1 MSFIPDKHLFIVT
14 SALNTGLGVI
24 NNELRFEQT
33 LQGVK
38 SLREKAPEAIIFLA
52 DGSPQPVDDIL
63 FEALG
68 KYTSFNLAFRGDP
81 DLCTLANAGL
91 KSQAEVILLHKTLSL
106 LKSNQDL
113 SKMMASVKRV
123 YKFSGRTD
131 VVDGFDI
138 ARYDDPA
145 LYGKYTF
152 KTRIPSWMPTM
163 SQAHSS
169 ADHLL
174 ITRLYSWCASLTDDY
189 LATLMKIYEAINVH
203 GIDTEH
209 AHYREINKKY
219 LVEFDNLYC
228 QGTMASTGLVEVY

>member
-1 MSFIPDKHLFIVT
+1 
-14 SALNTGLGVI
+14 
-24 NNELRFEQT
+24 
-33 LQGVK
+33 
-38 SLREKAPEAIIFLA
+38 
-52 DGSPQPVDDIL
+52 
-63 FEALG
+63 
-68 KYTSFNLAFRGDP
+68 
-81 DLCTLANAGL
+81 
-91 KSQAEVILLHKTLSL
+91 
-106 LKSNQDL
+106 
-113 SKMMASVKRV
+113 MMASVKRI

-174 ITRLYSWCASLTDDY
+174 ITRLYSWCISLTDDY
-189 LATLMKIYEAINVH
+189 LATLMRIYEAINVH

>member
-24 NNELRFEQT
+24 NNRLRFEQT

-52 DGSPQPVDDIL
+52 DGSPQPVDDKL

-68 KYTSFNLAFRGDP
+68 KYTSFNLAFRNDS
-81 DLCTLANAGL
+81 DLCTLSNAGL
-91 KSQAEVILLHKTLSL
+91 KSQAEIILLHKTISL
-106 LKSNQDL
+106 LKHNQEL
-113 SKMMASVKRV
+113 SKMMAGVKRI

-131 VVDGFDI
+131 VIDGFDI
-138 ARYDDPA
+138 TRYDDPA

-152 KTRIPSWMPTM
+152 KTRISSWMPTM
-163 SQAHSS
+163 AQAHSS

-189 LATLMKIYEAINVH
+189 LATLLRIYEATNVH

-219 LVEFDNLYC
+219 LVEFESLFC